1 MISSTLDASKMAMTI
16 ANLEQVFI
24 QIQQQRMQDVPIL
37 NPALWV
43 EAIAFREWN
52 QRYFGVLI
60 TPWFMNLIMLLPPE
74 YFPSHMPKVD
84 EKAFYQFPAGHYSFL
99 VCFEEHI
106 GTYHSCSLFS
116 PMFEFDSQD
125 LARATAQQVMQ
136 MLFESPEKTVNT
148 VATDVSQPQNE
159 ASEKMNVNVSRRDWL
174 RGKFR

>member
-1 MISSTLDASKMAMTI
+1 MAMAIT
-16 ANLEQVFI
+16 NLEQVFV
-24 QIQQQRMQDVPIL
+24 QIQQQRMQDIPIL
-37 NPALWV
+37 NPALRV

-52 QRYFGVLI
+52 QRYLGVLI

-74 YFPSHMPKVD
+74 HFPPYTPKVD

-99 VCFEEHI
+99 VCFEERI

-136 MLFESPEKTVNT
+136 MLFEAPENAGNTSPTE
-148 VATDVSQPQNE
+148 VSQTQTE
-159 ASEKMNVNVSRRDWL
+159 TSANVSRRDWL
-174 RGKFR
+174 RGKFK